1 MCIIKKVAAA
11 CLCNVTF
18 VNVKFIVINV
28 IVKFKQFTF
37 SPYFPGNIMNTD
49 NYECPT
55 KLTWIEKGQY
65 WFEKKELGNNKKI
78 QSKK

>member
-1 MCIIKKVAAA
+1 
-11 CLCNVTF
+11 
-18 VNVKFIVINV
+18 
-28 IVKFKQFTF
+28 
-37 SPYFPGNIMNTD
+37 MNTD
-49 NYECPT
+49 NYECPK